1 MFYLVLAGLIGLA
14 AVLFLLLALKA
25 PSGPASRRGTLGLC
39 FGIALFVL
47 VAFTLAEAATTVSPR
62 AVGIQTAFGKYQ
74 GTLQSGFHMT
84 APWAGVEEFPTQVQ
98 FLDLNNGKADTSK
111 GTVGVN
117 YKGGGKGQVDATIR
131 WRIDTSNAA
140 ALWRKYRTF
149 ENVRDQLVVSS
160 ARDSVSVVIG
170 AYAPNDARAGENRRK
185 ISSDVASDLNRVLSS
200 DGIMIDSVSVTD
212 VRLDDK
218 TQASIEAIVK
228 ANADI
233 DRAKAEQEKAKIDAQ
248 TAKIREQSG
257 SLSAG
262 SLARYCLDVTN
273 AWNQGNNGPLPTGWT
288 CLGDKPSVVVSGK

>member
-1 MFYLVLAGLIGLA
+1 MFYLVLASLLGFV
-14 AVLFLLLALKA
+14 AVLLLLLTLKA
-25 PSGPASRRGTLGLC
+25 PSGQRGKFGLS
-39 FGIALFVL
+39 FGITLFILVL
-47 VAFTLAEAATTVSPR
+47 LTLAEAATTVSPR

-84 APWAGVEEFPTQVQ
+84 APWSGVEEFPTQVQ
-98 FLDLNNGKADTSK
+98 FLDLNNGKAETSK

-149 ENVRDQLVVSS
+149 ENVRDQLVISS
-160 ARDSVSVVIG
+160 ARDSVSVIIG

-185 ISSDVASDLNRVLSS
+185 ISSDVALDLNKVLSS
-200 DGIMIDSVSVTD
+200 DGITIDSVSVTD

-233 DRAKAEQEKAKIDAQ
+233 DRAKAEQKKALIDAQ

-262 SLARYCLDVTN
+262 ALERYCLDVTN